1 MNLMR
6 GAKLVFVLGV
16 LCSLLMSCEERPRIY
31 TREDFI
37 DRALEL
43 ATFLTDNYEIGDS
56 ILFKTERGDTAFFYV
71 RINSF
76 EERVFYPEL
85 EEDGMIPTL
94 QHDGYDIQTYLKSL
108 DDNEQLMVRFV
119 HGPNSNKRIPV
130 AIVDCMDH
138 DIYAPY
144 EWKETDD
151 TIFISDGDMTCTLKK
166 NVGIVKITCDE
177 HSWELVQ

>member
-6 GAKLVFVLGV
+6 VAKLVFVLGV
-16 LCSLLMSCEERPRIY
+16 LGSLLMSCERPRIY

-56 ILFKTERGDTAFFYV
+56 ILFKTELGDTAFFYV

-76 EERVFYPEL
+76 EESVFYPEL
-85 EEDGMIPTL
+85 EEEDMIPTL
-94 QHDGYDIQTYLKSL
+94 QHGGYDIQTYLNSL
-108 DDNEQLMVRFV
+108 DDNEQLVVRLI
-119 HGPNSNKRIPV
+119 HAPSSEKITTQ
-130 AIVDCMDH
+130 AILDCINH
-138 DIYAPY
+138 DIYGMK
-144 EWKETDD
+144 EWNETDD